1 MVTKGY
7 GFTVEDIDWS
17 CPADLEPYNKA
28 YSIELREKDALMHT
42 MGRYNKIA
50 FDVVMAHFGS
60 GLAGKTCNEKYI
72 DKPFMQM
79 VDEEKYKE
87 NHDRKE
93 YKGMTKDEKEKAE
106 LEKAIT
112 YFNSLSERFPK

>member
-28 YSIELREKDALMHT
+28 YSLELREKDALMHT

-50 FDVVMAHFGS
+50 FDV
-60 GLAGKTCNEKYI
+60 
-72 DKPFMQM
+72 
-79 VDEEKYKE
+79 
-87 NHDRKE
+87 
-93 YKGMTKDEKEKAE
+93 
-106 LEKAIT
+106 
-112 YFNSLSERFPK
+112 